1 MREHLL
7 QVVSECP
14 RWFCI
19 RMSETVVAG
28 VSDYITRK
36 YMHRI
41 IAGRLVLVFGEKNFG
56 NEKSIK
62 CNLHNSLK
70 NRSIHSYDYRAR
82 CIVLTSPDDAA
93 LSVRN

>member
-7 QVVSECP
+7 QAVSERP

-19 RMSETVVAG
+19 RMSETVVAD
-28 VSDYITRK
+28 VSDYITGK

-41 IAGRLVLVFGEKNFG
+41 IAGRLVLVFGEKNNR
-56 NEKSIK
+56 NEKPIK
-62 CNLHNSLK
+62 RNLHNSLK

-82 CIVLTSPDDAA
+82 CIVLASPDDAA
-93 LSVRN
+93 LRVRN